1 MLDKTKRYLVVG
13 LGLLGGKYAL
23 ELSKAGFHV
32 DGINRSEGHLQ
43 FALDHGYIERGKTH
57 DFEDLVREADHIIFG
72 LYPTALIEW
81 FRTYGPLLKPG
92 CIFTDVSGVKTG
104 LVEPVQA
111 LCPAGVEFIASH
123 VVGLGLLG
131 GKYALELS
139 KAGLHVDG
147 INRSEG
153 HLQFALDHGYIERGK
168 THDFEDL
175 VREADHIIFGLYPT
189 ALIEWF
195 RTYGPLLKPGCIFTD
210 VSGVKT
216 GLVEPVQALCP
227 AGVEFIASHPMAGR
241 ETSSVEHAA
250 EVNFAPANFI
260 ITPTEKNTPEAI
272 AWVRELAEV
281 LGFKHI
287 CTLTVQEHDRMVGYV
302 SQLCHAIAVSLMCAN
317 DNTSLCEYTGDSFR
331 DLTRIARIN
340 DKMWAELFLWNR
352 DNLISEIDQFDAAL
366 GTLRSALVAGDREKL
381 EEMFR
386 LSTQRRAAF
395 DKKLPE

>member
-123 VVGLGLLG
+123 
-131 GKYALELS
+131 
-139 KAGLHVDG
+139 
-147 INRSEG
+147 
-153 HLQFALDHGYIERGK
+153 
-168 THDFEDL
+168 
-175 VREADHIIFGLYPT
+175 
-189 ALIEWF
+189 
-195 RTYGPLLKPGCIFTD
+195 
-210 VSGVKT
+210 
-216 GLVEPVQALCP
+216 
-227 AGVEFIASHPMAGR
+227 PMAGR
-241 ETSSVEHAA
+241 ETSGITHSA
-250 EVNFAPANFI
+250 EVSFAPANFI
-260 ITPTEKNTPEAI
+260 ITPTDKNTQAGI
-272 AWVRELAEV
+272 DWCRDLAEE
-281 LGFKHI
+281 LGFKRI
-287 CTLTVQEHDRMVGYV
+287 SILTPAEHDHMIGYV
-302 SQLCHAIAVSLMCAN
+302 SQLCHAIAVSLMCAS
-317 DNTSLCEYTGDSFR
+317 DNSELANYTGDSFR

-340 DKMWAELFLWNR
+340 DKMWAELFLWNK
-352 DNLISEIDQFDAAL
+352 DNLISEIDMFD
-366 GTLRSALVAGDREKL
+366 SALQDMREKLVNDDREGL

-386 LSTQRRAAF
+386 LSTKRREAF
-395 DKKLPE
+395 DKK

>member
-1 MLDKTKRYLVVG
+1 MFDTVLVAG
-13 LGLLGGKYAL
+13 LGLMGGSMAKTIKARTLSRVLGWNRTRATAEQAL
-23 ELSKAGFHV
+23 A
-32 DGINRSEGHLQ
+32 DGAIDAIATD
-43 FALDHGYIERGKTH
+43 ALFREV
-57 DFEDLVREADHIIFG
+57 DLVIIG
-72 LYPTALIEW
+72 LYPQATVDW
-81 FRTYGPLLKPG
+81 LLENMPKMKKG
-92 CIFTDVSGVKTG
+92 CVIVDMVGVKQFM
-104 LVEPVQA
+104 VEHLEQA
-111 LCPAGVEFIASH
+111 ALDAGVH
-123 VVGLGLLG
+123 YVGG
-131 GKYALELS
+131 
-139 KAGLHVDG
+139 
-147 INRSEG
+147 
-153 HLQFALDHGYIERGK
+153 
-168 THDFEDL
+168 
-175 VREADHIIFGLYPT
+175 
-189 ALIEWF
+189 
-195 RTYGPLLKPGCIFTD
+195 
-210 VSGVKT
+210 
-216 GLVEPVQALCP
+216 
-227 AGVEFIASHPMAGR
+227 HPMAGR

-260 ITPTEKNTPEAI
+260 ITPTGKNTPEAI

-366 GTLRSALVAGDREKL
+366 GTLRSALAAGDREKL

-386 LSTQRRAAF
+386 LSTRRRAAF